1 MRNDIQI
8 SKHKMF
14 GLSVTPLSK
23 LSNKILSVNFI
34 VINNIVPFVY
44 KKKTTNESIDERQ
57 FYLSLSKTGVSR
69 SKVFTALAL
78 SWIWWYD
85 DDGVSNRSTEGES

>member
-44 KKKTTNESIDERQ
+44 KKKNNKWEYRWEAV
-57 FYLSLSKTGVSR
+57 LSLTQ
-69 SKVFTALAL
+69 
-78 SWIWWYD
+78 
-85 DDGVSNRSTEGES
+85 